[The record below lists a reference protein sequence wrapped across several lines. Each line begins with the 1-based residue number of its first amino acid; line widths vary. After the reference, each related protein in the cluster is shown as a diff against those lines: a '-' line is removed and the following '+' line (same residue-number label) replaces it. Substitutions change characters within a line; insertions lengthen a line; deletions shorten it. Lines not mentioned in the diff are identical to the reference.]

1 MGYPFR
7 YSMIRITRFVFFVNQ
22 KKLTACHNL
31 WYTIAMEQNFHPVL
45 SLRLFCGE
53 EKCFGPGVAELLRR
67 VRTEHSL
74 RGAAIS
80 MGMAYSKA
88 WTVVKNSEAALGFKL
103 LVSTTGGKHG
113 GGATLSPE
121 AERLLAAYEE
131 YRSRLRQYAQEQFP
145 IYFPQLT

>member
-1 MGYPFR
+1 
-7 YSMIRITRFVFFVNQ
+7 
-22 KKLTACHNL
+22 
-31 WYTIAMEQNFHPVL
+31 MEQNYRPVL
-45 SLRLFCGE
+45 SIRLFSGD

-67 VRTEHSL
+67 VQLEHSL
-74 RGAAIS
+74 RAAAIS

-88 WTVVKNSEAALGFKL
+88 WTIIKNSEAALGFKL

-131 YRSRLRQYAQEQFP
+131 YRNRLRQYAQEQFP
-145 IYFPQLT
+145 LYFPHLD

>member
-1 MGYPFR
+1 M
-7 YSMIRITRFVFFVNQ
+7 
-22 KKLTACHNL
+22 
-31 WYTIAMEQNFHPVL
+31 WYTVLMDQKYRPVL

-67 VRTEHSL
+67 VQQERSL
-74 RGAAIS
+74 RAAAIS

-88 WTVVKNSEAALGFKL
+88 WTVIKNSEAALGFKL
-103 LVSTTGGKHG
+103 LVSTTGGKNG

-131 YRSRLRQYAQEQFP
+131 YRNHLRQYAQEQFP
-145 IYFPQLT
+145 LYFPQLD